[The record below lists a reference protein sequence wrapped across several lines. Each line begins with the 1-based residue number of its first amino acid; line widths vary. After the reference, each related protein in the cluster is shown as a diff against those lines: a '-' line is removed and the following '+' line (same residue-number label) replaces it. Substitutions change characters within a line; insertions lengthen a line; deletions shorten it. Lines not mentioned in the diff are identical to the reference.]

1 MAETYVY
8 ASRIKELAK
17 KHGLRMSGDAADALN
32 AKIAAMVKAAAERA
46 HGNKRKTIYP
56 FDF

>member
-17 KHGLRMSGDAADALN
+17 KHGLRMSGGAAEALN
-32 AKIAAMVKAAAERA
+32 AQIVEMVKAAAERA
-46 HGNKRKTIYP
+46 AGNKRKTIYP

>member
-1 MAETYVY
+1 MAETYIY

-17 KHGLRMSGDAADALN
+17 KHDMRVSGDAADALN
-32 AKIAAMVKAAAERA
+32 RKIEQMVADAVERA
-46 HGNKRKTIYP
+46 KGNKRKTIYS